1 MGKDAQ
7 GPGTAQGTPHG
18 TQRGSTLIE
27 ALLAVTLLGL
37 TTLTALQASTQAT
50 QRSRS
55 AQQRAVA
62 VQWSAELAER
72 LQADPTTDLASWQAL
87 ATAALAQGTA
97 PIDEA
102 AVVTAIPATS
112 ATPAQWQVQLR
123 WVDAADRQIAAH
135 HAVIERAGLQ
145 P

>member
-7 GPGTAQGTPHG
+7 GPGTAQGTRQR

-112 ATPAQWQVQLR
+112 AAPAQWQVQLR

-135 HAVIERAGLQ
+135 HAVIERTGL
-145 P
+145 PP